1 MSKITVVNEKYE
13 FKDID
18 LILTFKLENNTRE
31 YVLYSI
37 NNGENVNIC
46 VSYINKTEDGH
57 DELKDILDANE
68 KKLVIDALKRI
79 LKGEAIC
86 EWL

>member
-86 EWL
+86 E